1 MLIASM
7 LAATSSLRAS
17 QDPPPKNPP
26 TAHVDLSGLHDFDFQ
41 FGKWRVH
48 HRALRAGKW
57 VEYEVA
63 CETCGV
69 IGGRGNVEDNVMD
82 APSGSYRAVG
92 LRSYDAATGQWAA
105 QRAQTTTP
113 GIYA

>member
-17 QDPPPKNPP
+17 QDPPPEDPP

-63 CETCGV
+63 CETRGV
-69 IGGRGNVEDNVMD
+69 IGGRVNVEDNVI

-105 QRAQTTTP
+105 QRAKTTP
-113 GIYA
+113 PDICA